1 MFSFFWKNT
10 LALWFSKPILLY
22 GGNSINFVIFKHV
35 SLWLSVISKCYFL
48 TVFCFWYGQIFSLF
62 FIVSDVFRKINIFSS
77 PKKKKKRKIGS
88 SLLEFQNYSK
98 RLQHS
103 SSRTDGTF
111 QLNVAKDIN
120 DLEKKVRAELL
131 CLKYFTEQ
139 WKNARALEQT
149 KIFYLLKLQG
159 SLRNDT
165 AVKSYGLLYIY
176 HLS

>member
-1 MFSFFWKNT
+1 MFSEKST
-10 LALWFSKPILLY
+10 
-22 GGNSINFVIFKHV
+22 
-35 SLWLSVISKCYFL
+35 YFHPL
-48 TVFCFWYGQIFSLF
+48 
-62 FIVSDVFRKINIFSS
+62 
-77 PKKKKKRKIGS
+77 KKKKKRKIGS

-149 KIFYLLKLQG
+149 KIFYLRKLQG